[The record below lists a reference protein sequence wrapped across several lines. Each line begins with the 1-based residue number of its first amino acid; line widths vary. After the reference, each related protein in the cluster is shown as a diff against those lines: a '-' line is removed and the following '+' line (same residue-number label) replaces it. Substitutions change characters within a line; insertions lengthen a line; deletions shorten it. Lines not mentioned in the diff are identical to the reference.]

1 MTQSPPSLQLVPFKF
16 EMSSEAEEMSSKPS
30 YRTDA
35 RLRRQPEGGGYHA
48 GAVWSRSR
56 GYVARKAQRP
66 GLKLTPTL
74 LFHGISNESLV
85 FSGPTIHSPVN
96 RENTGF

>member
-1 MTQSPPSLQLVPFKF
+1 
-16 EMSSEAEEMSSKPS
+16 MSSKPS